1 MSATFALPILDAA
14 PVRPDYARGPRSLD
28 AVKLLRLSITD
39 RCNLRCVY
47 CMPED
52 GVDFRKQ
59 SDLLSADEIIAVAR
73 AAASVG
79 VTHFKITGGEPTVRS
94 DLLDIVRG
102 LAALKPVDLSLTT
115 NGMMLD
121 RLAKPLRDAGLH
133 RITVSWDSMRADRFD
148 RIARGGSQGMG
159 GLERLLAGLGAAVSA
174 GFDRL
179 KINTV
184 VIGGVNDD
192 EVVDFARLTLD
203 RPWTV
208 RFIEYMPLGDS
219 TLTSDALGPDHFTVD
234 NEIVKARIAAAL
246 GELVPVPRENE
257 AGVGPANVF
266 YIAPA
271 LAGGGAQARLTGGQE
286 AGCHGLQA
294 VPSDADRHGL
304 KTVAP
309 DVSAPTH
316 IAPGLPG
323 VDNAT
328 SGDKRLPVGG
338 RLPALTPAKA
348 GAMCAP
354 HTRGRVGFI
363 SAMSKPFCETCN
375 RLRLTASG
383 ELRSCLFDGGEVNA
397 LPALRPAPDSAA
409 IVELM
414 RRCVALKP
422 ETHSHRGN
430 RAMSQMGG

>member
-1 MSATFALPILDAA
+1 MSATLALPILDAA
-14 PVRPDYARGPRSLD
+14 PVRPDYAMGPRSLA

-52 GVDFRKQ
+52 GVDFHKQ

-79 VTHFKITGGEPTVRS
+79 VTHFKITGGEPTVRA

-121 RLAKPLRDAGLH
+121 RLARPLRDAGLH

-148 RIARGGSQGMG
+148 RIARGGSHGMG
-159 GLERLLAGLGAAVSA
+159 GLERLRAGIDAATSA
-174 GFDRL
+174 GFERL

-192 EVVDFARLTLD
+192 EAVDFARLTLD

-219 TLTSDALGPDHFTVD
+219 TLTDDALGADHFTVD
-234 NEIVKARIAAAL
+234 NEVIKARIAAAL

-266 YIAPA
+266 HIVPA
-271 LAGGGAQARLTGGQE
+271 STSTTAQARLTGGQE
-286 AGCHGLQA
+286 VGCCDNGGHGLSSRSERACPRISQ
-294 VPSDADRHGL
+294 
-304 KTVAP
+304 
-309 DVSAPTH
+309 
-316 IAPGLPG
+316 
-323 VDNAT
+323 
-328 SGDKRLPVGG
+328 
-338 RLPALTPAKA
+338 
-348 GAMCAP
+348 
-354 HTRGRVGFI
+354 GRVGFI

-383 ELRSCLFDGGEVNA
+383 ELRSCLFDGGEVNV
-397 LPALRPAPDSAA
+397 LPSLRPAPDSTA
-409 IVELM
+409 IIDLM
-414 RRCVALKP
+414 RSCVALKP
-422 ETHSHRGN
+422 ETHGARGN

>member
-1 MSATFALPILDAA
+1 MSVTLALPILDAV
-14 PVRPDYARGPRSLD
+14 PVRPDYARGPRSLA

-102 LAALKPVDLSLTT
+102 LAALKPIDLSLTT

-159 GLERLLAGLGAAVSA
+159 GLARLRAGIDAATSA
-174 GFDRL
+174 GFERL

-219 TLTSDALGPDHFTVD
+219 TLTDDALGADHFTVD
-234 NEIVKARIAAAL
+234 NEVIKQRIAAAL

-271 LAGGGAQARLTGGQE
+271 SAGVIAME
-286 AGCHGLQA
+286 PDDAG
-294 VPSDADRHGL
+294 
-304 KTVAP
+304 VATH
-309 DVSAPTH
+309 AH

-323 VDNAT
+323 VSAAT
-328 SGDKRLPVGG
+328 TSDTQVRSP
-338 RLPALTPAKA
+338 TPAKA
-348 GAMCAP
+348 GAMYASRASSLP
-354 HTRGRVGFI
+354 GGRVGFI

-383 ELRSCLFDGGEVNA
+383 ELRSCLFDGGEVNV
-397 LPALRPAPDSAA
+397 LPALRPAPDSTA
-409 IVELM
+409 IVDLM